1 MYEKNDKESYESLFF
16 SNYENHVSDKEE
28 IKSCENKNIEQN
40 DIISR
45 SNNDFSLEDDDNV
58 GDFESAADES
68 SGGSDEFGGADDG
81 SSDSSDD
88 MNFEDSGDS
97 GDSDMSFDESGDDS
111 GSNDDSTSENGDNGG
126 LDSLDN
132 NKGSSLNPFT
142 QINQKTYHIDRLN
155 ELLNSIRHSI
165 DLYNVNYADW
175 SEVNQLKELC
185 SIVADEQKSFVMQQ
199 NPENLIK
206 LGLYYEQYDTI
217 VQNISLKISKLNSN
231 NKK

>member
-1 MYEKNDKESYESLFF
+1 MFVENLKESYESLFF
-16 SNYENHVSDKEE
+16 NKYESVINNKE

-45 SNNDFSLEDDDNV
+45 DSDLFSLEDDENDGA
-58 GDFESAADES
+58 GDFESAADDS

-81 SSDSSDD
+81 SSDFD
-88 MNFEDSGDS
+88 DSGDSAGFDDS
-97 GDSDMSFDESGDDS
+97 GDSDMSFDDSGDGDS
-111 GSNDDSTSENGDNGG
+111 GDSTSNSGDNGG
-126 LDSLDN
+126 LDALDN

-142 QINQKTYHIDRLN
+142 QINQKTYHLDRLN

-175 SEVNQLKELC
+175 SEVDQLKELGT
-185 SIVADEQKSFVMQQ
+185 IVANEQKSFVMQQ

-206 LGLYYEQYDTI
+206 LGLYYEQYDII
-217 VQNISLKISKLNSN
+217 VQNISRKISKLNSN
-231 NKK
+231 NKN

>member
-1 MYEKNDKESYESLFF
+1 MFEENLKESYESLFF
-16 SNYENHVSDKEE
+16 NNYESNIDNKE

-45 SNNDFSLEDDDNV
+45 DNDLFSLEDDENDGA
-58 GDFESAADES
+58 GDFESAADDS

-81 SSDSSDD
+81 SSDFD
-88 MNFEDSGDS
+88 DSGDSAGFDDS
-97 GDSDMSFDESGDDS
+97 GDSDMSFDDSGDGDS
-111 GSNDDSTSENGDNGG
+111 GDSTSDSGDNGG
-126 LDSLDN
+126 LDALDN

-142 QINQKTYHIDRLN
+142 QINQKTYHLDRLN

-175 SEVNQLKELC
+175 SEVDQLKELGT
-185 SIVADEQKSFVMQQ
+185 IVANEQKSFVMQQ

-206 LGLYYEQYDTI
+206 LGLYYEQYDII
-217 VQNISLKISKLNSN
+217 VQNISRKISKLNSN
-231 NKK
+231 NKN

>member
-1 MYEKNDKESYESLFF
+1 MFEENLKESYESLFF
-16 SNYENHVSDKEE
+16 NNYENNIDNKE

-45 SNNDFSLEDDDNV
+45 DNDLFSLEDDENDGA
-58 GDFESAADES
+58 GDFESAADDS

-81 SSDSSDD
+81 SSDFD
-88 MNFEDSGDS
+88 DSGDSAGFDDS
-97 GDSDMSFDESGDDS
+97 GDSDMSFDDSGDGDS
-111 GSNDDSTSENGDNGG
+111 GDSTSDSGDNGG
-126 LDSLDN
+126 LDALDN

-142 QINQKTYHIDRLN
+142 QINQKTYHLDRLN

-175 SEVNQLKELC
+175 SEVDQLKELGT
-185 SIVADEQKSFVMQQ
+185 IVANEQKSFVMQQ

-206 LGLYYEQYDTI
+206 LGLYYEQYDII
-217 VQNISLKISKLNSN
+217 VQNISRKISKLNSN
-231 NKK
+231 NKN

>member
-1 MYEKNDKESYESLFF
+1 MYDKVVKETYESLFF
-16 SNYENHVSDKEE
+16 NNYENFESDEKEIE
-28 IKSCENKNIEQN
+28 SCENKNIEQN

-45 SNNDFSLEDDDNV
+45 NNNDFSLEDDDA
-58 GDFESAADES
+58 GDFESSADES

-88 MNFEDSGDS
+88 MNFDDSGDS
-97 GDSDMSFDESGDDS
+97 DHSDMSFDESGDDS
-111 GSNDDSTSENGDNGG
+111 ESNGSTSDDGDKGG
-126 LDSLDN
+126 LNSLDN

>member
-1 MYEKNDKESYESLFF
+1 MYDKVVKETYESLFF
-16 SNYENHVSDKEE
+16 NNYENSKSDEKEIE
-28 IKSCENKNIEQN
+28 SCENKNIEQN

-45 SNNDFSLEDDDNV
+45 NNNVFSLEDDDV
-58 GDFESAADES
+58 GDFESSANES

-88 MNFEDSGDS
+88 MSFDDSGDS
-97 GDSDMSFDESGDDS
+97 DNSDMSFDESGDDS
-111 GSNDDSTSENGDNGG
+111 ESNDSTSDSGDKGG
-126 LDSLDN
+126 LNSLDN